1 MEEYGDKRREKKGN
15 LEENVRKQEGEKRKL
30 GKEERGGKYKVE

>member
-15 LEENVRKQEGEKRKL
+15 LEENVRKQEGEKKEVRKR
-30 GKEERGGKYKVE
+30 GKGGKYKVE